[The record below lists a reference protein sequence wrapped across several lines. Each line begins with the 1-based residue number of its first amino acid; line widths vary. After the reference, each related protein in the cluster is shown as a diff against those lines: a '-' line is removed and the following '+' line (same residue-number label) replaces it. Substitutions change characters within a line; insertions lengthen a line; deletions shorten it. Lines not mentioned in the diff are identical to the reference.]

1 MELFV
6 NETKID
12 IQLEDEKTVGDVL
25 TAFEKE
31 LEKENATIINI
42 NLDGKTIFPDEIDNI
57 LQKELEANTIIKLE
71 VISQNQIEQSFSVQ
85 KELSSTL
92 AEEIKTLS
100 VKFISG
106 KDKEANSIIAKLADL
121 IDSLCHTA
129 SLSALFPQK
138 FGNLRIEGKTF
149 PEFFKDFSEILRD
162 FENAFESK
170 DTVLMGDLGE
180 YEISPRLIQLANSL
194 NF

>member
-12 IQLEDEKTVGDVL
+12 IQLEDEKTVGEVL
-25 TAFEKE
+25 TAFESE

>member
-12 IQLEDEKTVGDVL
+12 IQLEDEKTVGEVL

-57 LQKELEANTIIKLE
+57 LQKELEAKTIIKLE